1 MQTAGGAVD
10 RTLVRLRP
18 VAETDV
24 DDILT
29 WVNDKEII
37 GNIAAFAG
45 APLSRADE
53 LAWIHRVSAAQDE
66 KVFTVLDAQTGRYL
80 GQVGLHQIFRRSGL
94 ARCSIIIAQRAD
106 MGRGL
111 GSAALASLLD
121 IAFGVERLHKVWL
134 MVFQT
139 NTRSRRTY
147 QRLGFVEEGVLR
159 DEYRHE
165 GTWHTMVR
173 MGLLADAWTVVLA
186 QA

>member
-1 MQTAGGAVD
+1 MPQASAHVD
-10 RTLVRLRP
+10 RSLVRLRP
-18 VAETDV
+18 VGESDV

-53 LAWIHRVSAAQDE
+53 VAWVLRVSASADE
-66 KVFTVLDAQTGRYL
+66 KVYTVLDASTGRYL

-94 ARCSIIIAQRAD
+94 ARCSLIIAQRAD

-111 GSAALASLLD
+111 GSAALAALLD
-121 IAFGVERLHKVWL
+121 IAFGAEALHKVWL
-134 MVFQT
+134 MVFES

-159 DEYRHE
+159 DEYRHD
-165 GTWHTMVR
+165 GAWHNMVR
-173 MGLLADAWTVVLA
+173 MGLLADEWRSAPPR
-186 QA
+186 